1 MSNSLKIDG
10 LSVSYGPI
18 PALRNISIEVPTGG
32 FVSVLG
38 SNGAGKTTLV
48 RTITGVLYLQKGKC
62 TSGSIKFGDQEI
74 TRQNS
79 RTIVRS
85 GVAQVPEGR
94 MLFPHL
100 TVEENLRCGAASRRD
115 ASGIN
120 ETISEV
126 FDLFP
131 QLAPLRQRQAG
142 LLSGGEQQM
151 VAVGRALMAK
161 PSLLICDELSLGL
174 APLIVRDLFIL
185 LDRINK
191 EGVAV
196 LAIEQNARIALQH
209 SQYAYALEVG
219 EVVLEGPSAELRE
232 NQEVQDLYM
241 GGGGD
246 SREAYATIRREV
258 GR

>member
-32 FVSVLG
+32 FVAVLG

-48 RTITGVLYLQKGKC
+48 RTVTGVLYLQKGKC

-74 TRQNS
+74 TKQKS

-100 TVEENLRCGAASRRD
+100 TVEENLRCGAASRKD

-120 ETISEV
+120 DTISEV

-131 QLAPLRQRQAG
+131 LLAPLRQRQAG

-174 APLIVRDLFIL
+174 APLIVRDLFLL

-232 NQEVQDLYM
+232 NQDVQDLYM

-246 SREAYATIRREV
+246 SREAYASIRREV

>member
-1 MSNSLKIDG
+1 MSNALKIDG

-18 PALRNISIEVPTGG
+18 PALRNVSIEVPSGG

-48 RTITGVLYLQKGKC
+48 RTIMGVLYLQKGKC
-62 TSGSIKFGDQEI
+62 TSGSIKFGDREI
-74 TRQNS
+74 TKQKS
-79 RTIVRS
+79 RAIVRS

-100 TVEENLRCGAASRRD
+100 TVEENLRCGAATRND
-115 ASGIN
+115 ASGIK
-120 ETISEV
+120 ETIAEV

-131 QLAPLRQRQAG
+131 LLAPLRQRQAG

-174 APLIVRDLFIL
+174 APLIVRDLFVL

-219 EVVLEGPSAELRE
+219 EVVLEGPSAKLRE

-246 SREAYATIRREV
+246 SREAYAAIRREA

>member
-1 MSNSLKIDG
+1 MSSSLKIDE

-18 PALRNISIEVPTGG
+18 PALRNVSIEVPEGG

-48 RTITGVLYLQKGKC
+48 RTITGVLYLQKGKV
-62 TSGSIKFGDQEI
+62 TSGSITRDGQDI
-74 TRQNS
+74 TKLNTRK
-79 RTIVRS
+79 IVTG

-94 MLFPHL
+94 MLFPQL

-115 ASGIN
+115 LAGIN
-120 ETISEV
+120 DTLSEV

-131 QLAPLRQRQAG
+131 QLPPLKNQLAG

-161 PSLLICDELSLGL
+161 PSLLVCDELSLGL
-174 APLIVRDLFIL
+174 APLIVRDLFLL

-209 SQYAYALEVG
+209 STYAYALEVG
-219 EVVLEGPSAELRE
+219 EIVLEGPSDELRE

-246 SREAYATIRREV
+246 SREAYAAIRRE
-258 GR
+258 GNR

>member
-1 MSNSLKIDG
+1 
-10 LSVSYGPI
+10 
-18 PALRNISIEVPTGG
+18 
-32 FVSVLG
+32 
-38 SNGAGKTTLV
+38 
-48 RTITGVLYLQKGKC
+48 
-62 TSGSIKFGDQEI
+62 
-74 TRQNS
+74 
-79 RTIVRS
+79 
-85 GVAQVPEGR
+85 

-100 TVEENLRCGAASRRD
+100 TTEENLRCGAASRKD
-115 ASGIN
+115 VSGIN
-120 ETISEV
+120 DTISEV

-131 QLAPLRQRQAG
+131 QLTPLRQRQAG

-161 PSLLICDELSLGL
+161 PSLLICAELSLGL
-174 APLIVRDLFIL
+174 APLIVRDLFLL

-191 EGVAV
+191 EGGAV

-246 SREAYATIRREV
+246 SREAYAAIRREA

>member
-1 MSNSLKIDG
+1 MSNALKIDC

-18 PALRNISIEVPTGG
+18 PALRNVYIEVPSGG

-48 RTITGVLYLQKGKC
+48 RTIMGVLYLQKGKC

-74 TRQNS
+74 TKQKS
-79 RTIVRS
+79 RAIVRS

-94 MLFPHL
+94 MLFPQL
-100 TVEENLRCGAASRRD
+100 TVEENLRCGAASRKD
-115 ASGIN
+115 ASGIK
-120 ETISEV
+120 ETIAEV

-131 QLAPLRQRQAG
+131 LLAPLRQRQAG

-174 APLIVRDLFIL
+174 APLIIRDLFVL

-191 EGVAV
+191 EGVAI

-219 EVVLEGPSAELRE
+219 EVVLKGPSAELRE

-246 SREAYATIRREV
+246 NREAYAAIRREA